1 MEKDIAFNI
10 NMDYSESIADAEVDE
25 FFDEVCRL
33 FQPLQ
38 FTPDAVLRPSAPVP
52 CDDILS
58 QGAAAREQN
67 EYSTRKRREELE
79 PLHVEPPIVI
89 LTSNE
94 KRIPHMVHKIGRNIR
109 GIKSIQV
116 ISKERFVKPPAAEE
130 LHFVHKIRRECF
142 WTFLRIFF

>member
-10 NMDYSESIADAEVDE
+10 NMDYSESIADVEVDE

-52 CDDILS
+52 CDDVFS
-58 QGAAAREQN
+58 QGAAVREQN
-67 EYSTRKRREELE
+67 ECSTRKRSKGLE
-79 PLHVEPPIVI
+79 QLHVEPPIVI
-89 LTSNE
+89 MTPNE
-94 KRIPHMVHKIGRNIR
+94 KPISHVVHKNGKNAR

-116 ISKERFVKPPAAEE
+116 ISKERFVKPPVTEE

-142 WTFLRIFF
+142 